1 MISLCR
7 DFEVSTKGHTD
18 IYDITSRVEQ
28 IVSAEGLKEGLA
40 TVFTPGA
47 TASISTIEYESG
59 AVSDLREAV
68 RRLAPEDIDYRHD
81 ARWGDGNGF
90 SHVRSALVGPS
101 VTVPV
106 SGGSL
111 VLGTWQQVVVLCH
124 DNRPRKRKVVVQL
137 LGTD

>member
-1 MISLCR
+1 
-7 DFEVSTKGHTD
+7 V
-18 IYDITSRVEQ
+18 
-28 IVSAEGLKEGLA
+28 
-40 TVFTPGA
+40 PGFR
-47 TASISTIEYESG
+47 G
-59 AVSDLREAV
+59 VHREAV
-68 RRLAPEDIDYRHD
+68 RRLAPEDINYRHD

-124 DNRPRKRKVVVQL
+124 DNRPRKRKIVVQL

>member
-1 MISLCR
+1 M
-7 DFEVSTKGHTD
+7 D
-18 IYDITSRVEQ
+18 IQTHGLTIQTQGFADIQDITPHVEDL
-28 IVSAEGLKEGLA
+28 VHREGLHEGSVLLF
-40 TVFTPGA
+40 VPGA
-47 TASISTIEYESG
+47 TAGLTTIEYESG
-59 AVSDLREAV
+59 AVSDLRDAIE
-68 RRLAPEDIDYRHD
+68 RMAPQTIPYAHV

-124 DNRPRKRKVVVQL
+124 DNRPRKRKIVVQL

>member
-1 MISLCR
+1 MIALCR

-18 IYDITSRVEQ
+18 INDITSRVEQ
-28 IVSAEGLKEGLA
+28 IVSDEGLKEGLA

-68 RRLAPEDIDYRHD
+68 RRLAPEDVNYRHD

-90 SHVRSALVGPS
+90 SHVRASLLGPS
-101 VTVPV
+101 LSVPIAD
-106 SGGSL
+106 GRMT
-111 VLGTWQQVVVLCH
+111 LGTWQQIVFVDF
-124 DNRPRKRKVVVQL
+124 DNRSRSRSLMIQFM
-137 LGTD
+137 GE